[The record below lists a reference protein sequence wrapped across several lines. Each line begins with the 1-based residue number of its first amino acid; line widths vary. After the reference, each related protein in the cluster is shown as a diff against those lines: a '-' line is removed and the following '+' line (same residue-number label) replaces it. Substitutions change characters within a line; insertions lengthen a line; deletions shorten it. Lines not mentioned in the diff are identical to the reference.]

1 MILRTEHLVKR
12 FGGLVAVDDL
22 ELNVHKGKINA
33 LIGPNGSGKTT
44 TLNMI
49 SGALVPTEG
58 KILYEGS
65 DITALPEYE
74 VARMGIRRTFQNI
87 KLCSSMTALENVMLG
102 GQGQD
107 TSIVSFIFQYK
118 KAKRYEAELRDRAEA
133 MLEYIGLQDLRNREV
148 KNLPYGQQKKLEIAR
163 AIMTEPRLL
172 LLDEPATGLN
182 PNERKEL
189 VDMILRLCADGKT
202 ILLIEHNMDVVMS
215 ISQWITVL
223 NFGHKI
229 AEGTAADIQNDPNV
243 VSAYLGARYKKVQTM
258 EGNR

>member
-1 MILRTEHLVKR
+1 MILRIEHLVKR

-22 ELNVHKGKINA
+22 ELNVYKGKINA

-107 TSIVSFIFQYK
+107 TSIVSFILK
-118 KAKRYEAELRDRAEA
+118 
-133 MLEYIGLQDLRNREV
+133 
-148 KNLPYGQQKKLEIAR
+148 
-163 AIMTEPRLL
+163 
-172 LLDEPATGLN
+172 
-182 PNERKEL
+182 
-189 VDMILRLCADGKT
+189 
-202 ILLIEHNMDVVMS
+202 
-215 ISQWITVL
+215 
-223 NFGHKI
+223 
-229 AEGTAADIQNDPNV
+229 
-243 VSAYLGARYKKVQTM
+243 
-258 EGNR
+258 